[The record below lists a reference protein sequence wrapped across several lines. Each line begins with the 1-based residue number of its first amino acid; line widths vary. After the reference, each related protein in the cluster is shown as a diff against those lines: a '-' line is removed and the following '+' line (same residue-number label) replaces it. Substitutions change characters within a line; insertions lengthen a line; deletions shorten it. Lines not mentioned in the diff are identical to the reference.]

1 MEIRPIFSALRRH
14 KTAAAL
20 IVLEIAVSC
29 AIVCNAL
36 FLISQRIDNLNL
48 PSGIAEDQLLHL
60 RLSGIGKDDNAD
72 ARTEEDLAALRAI
85 PGVIAVTT
93 SNQLPFRNGSSN
105 SGLSL
110 TPDQAD
116 NTLNAA
122 AYRVGRDAIKTF
134 GLKLIAGR
142 DFNAD
147 EYLLGSELNKPD
159 IDFSKVAASII
170 VSSAM
175 AKKLFPNE
183 PAVGKT
189 VYMSQT
195 PLHIVGVV
203 ETLTRPTLNGG
214 NRTYSMLLP
223 IRDNYN
229 SMGRYIVRV
238 SDPSRRNEVMKA
250 ALATLDRIDSS
261 RLVLNNETYQDVRAD
276 YFSDDRDMIGLL
288 GVVCAALLLVTAL
301 GIIGLASFWVAQ
313 RTRQIGVRRALGATR
328 AQILRYF
335 QVENFL
341 LVGIGIGLGML
352 LAYALNQLLMSRYEL
367 PRLPLAYLPAGA
379 VVLWLL
385 GQVAVL
391 WPARRA
397 AAVPPAI
404 ATRSA

>member
-48 PSGIAEDQLLHL
+48 PSGIAEDQLLHI
-60 RLSGIGKDDNAD
+60 RLSGVGKDDNAD

-85 PGVIAVTT
+85 PGVVAVTT

-147 EYLLGSELNKPD
+147 EYLLGTELNKPD

-170 VSSAM
+170 ISSAT

-229 SMGRYIVRV
+229 SMGRYIIRV
-238 SDPSRRNEVMKA
+238 GDPSRRDEVMKA
-250 ALATLDRIDSS
+250 ALAALDRIDGS

-276 YFSDDRDMIGLL
+276 YFSADRDMIGLL

-379 VVLWLL
+379 VVLWLI

>member
-147 EYLLGSELNKPD
+147 EYLLGTELNKPD

-170 VSSAM
+170 VSSAT

-229 SMGRYIVRV
+229 SMGRYIIRV
-238 SDPSRRNEVMKA
+238 GDPSRRNEVMKA

-352 LAYALNQLLMSRYEL
+352 LAYALNQLLMNRYEL

>member
-122 AYRVGRDAIKTF
+122 AYRVGRDAIKAF

-301 GIIGLASFWVAQ
+301 GIISLASFWVAQ

>member
-36 FLISQRIDNLNL
+36 FLIAQRVDNLNL
-48 PSGIAEDQLLHL
+48 PSGIAEDQLLHI
-60 RLSGIGKDDNAD
+60 RLSGVGKDDNAD

-85 PGVIAVTT
+85 PGVVAVTT

-110 TPDQAD
+110 SPEQVD

-134 GLKLIAGR
+134 GLKLVAGR

-170 VSSAM
+170 VSSAT
-175 AKKLFPNE
+175 AKKLFPNA

-229 SMGRYIVRV
+229 SMGRYIIRV
-238 SDPSRRNEVMKA
+238 SDPSRRDEVMKA

-276 YFSDDRDMIGLL
+276 YFSADRDMIGLL

-341 LVGIGIGLGML
+341 LVGMGIALGML

-379 VVLWLL
+379 MVLWLL

>member
-48 PSGIAEDQLLHL
+48 PSGIAEDQLLHI